1 MPKLQGVYRADNG
14 SWYFKATL
22 GRDPLSGKRLQVTKR
37 GFPTA
42 TDASRARRELL
53 EQADDRGLPTVEG
66 SMTVDELLD
75 LYLDGIDADGRLSPK
90 TRYDYRRNADAYVR
104 PWLGRHRVRALTPE
118 VVLAW
123 QRQLSA
129 GTGTKRGK
137 PLAPNTVRLARASLA
152 GAVGLAVKLGLLRT
166 NPLTSVPRP
175 KARRSTPRHWSP
187 EQARAFLEFQAGDRL
202 YPLWAFLLC
211 SGLRI
216 GELVWLR
223 WPNVD
228 LDRRRVRI
236 VDFATSLGWDLV
248 ASDGKS
254 VTSRRTIDLDDGLV
268 QVLRAQAQQQ
278 RFEARAPGH
287 EATEYVFTKPAGG
300 SYHPQ
305 HLSKNLAE
313 LSVAAGLP
321 RLTAHGLRH
330 TSATLMLDQGVAP
343 KVAAERLGHSDPTL
357 FVNLYSHVTPTMQ
370 RGAADAI
377 GAALFGDDSADR
389 AETGA

>member
-42 TDASRARRELL
+42 TDASRARRDLL

-175 KARRSTPRHWSP
+175 KARRSTPWHWSP
-187 EQARAFLEFQAGDRL
+187 EQARAFLASQAGDRL

-236 VDFATSLGWDLV
+236 VEFATSLGWDLV

-254 VTSRRTIDLDDGLV
+254 VTSRRIIDLDDSLV
-268 QVLRAQAQQQ
+268 QVLRAQAHQQ
-278 RFEARAPGH
+278 RFEARAPGY

-305 HLSKNLAE
+305 HLSKTLAD

-343 KVAAERLGHSDPTL
+343 KVAAERLGHADPTL

-370 RGAADAI
+370 RDAADAI
-377 GAALFGDDSADR
+377 GAALFGDEDA
-389 AETGA
+389 AAG

>member
-1 MPKLQGVYRADNG
+1 MPKLQGVYRAGNG
-14 SWYFKATL
+14 SWYFKATF
-22 GRDPLSGKRLQVTKR
+22 GRDPLSGKRLQVTRR

-42 TDASRARRELL
+42 TDAARARRELL
-53 EQADDRGLPTVEG
+53 EEADDGALPMAAG

-104 PWLGRHRVRALTPE
+104 PWLGGHQVRALTPE

-129 GTGTKRGK
+129 GTETKRGK

-152 GAVGLAVKLGLLRT
+152 GAVRLAVTLGLLRT
-166 NPLTSVPRP
+166 NPLAVVPRP
-175 KARRSTPRHWSP
+175 KPRRSTPKHWTP
-187 EQARAFLEFQAGDRL
+187 EQARAFLASEAGDRL
-202 YPLWAFLLC
+202 YPLWAFLLG

-228 LDRRRVRI
+228 LARRRVRV
-236 VDFATSLGWDLV
+236 VDFATALGWDLV
-248 ASDGKS
+248 ASEGKS

-268 QVLRAQAQQQ
+268 EVLRAQAEQQ
-278 RFEARAPGH
+278 RFEARTPGYDT
-287 EATEYVFTKPAGG
+287 AEYVFTKPDGG

-305 HLSKNLAE
+305 HLSKTLAE

-343 KVAAERLGHSDPTL
+343 KVAAERLGHADPTL

-370 RGAADAI
+370 RHAADAI
-377 GAALFGDDSADR
+377 GAALFGDEDA
-389 AETGA
+389 ATG